1 MLSIMLLFNNIFNG
15 KILQEIESNG
25 QDLGADD
32 MNSSDYTDG
41 SDNDTSTDSQSSN
54 NDDSSDANT
63 GSDDTGNNS
72 DTNNDTGDS
81 NSDDMQATDY
91 TAEGDGS
98 GDDDNGGF
106 NDDSSSGSSD
116 SSSSSSDSGDD
127 QPVDDLKQKEEKLL
141 SNLTPEQL
149 DIKHKELKNNFLN
162 MYDIVNNIIERISD
176 ISVNERSIATVEF
189 ISNQLSNLKDMIVD
203 YLNTTYKTKSYIE
216 NYINYNRFMAV
227 LNGINKLIEEMN
239 KNAEK

>member
-32 MNSSDYTDG
+32 MNSSDYTGG

-63 GSDDTGNNS
+63 GSDDTSNNS

-91 TAEGDGS
+91 TAEG
-98 GDDDNGGF
+98 DDNGGF

-239 KNAEK
+239 KNVEK